1 MSGLILLVSLSRIR
15 YALKKNLEAA
25 VPVRYLIALTGAAVL
40 MAFVMGYEKGADSV
54 RQGAAAESVRLA
66 EQARQKEKDMQKKL
80 NGITENYLHEIDE
93 YKKTINAYAANDFS
107 ISRLSDTRPCQSV
120 PGDTADRPGA
130 VCYTPADIQRKIK
143 ESLDIAA
150 ECDEL
155 AIKYNALLKS
165 VSAVREEKDEQRE

>member
-1 MSGLILLVSLSRIR
+1 M
-15 YALKKNLEAA
+15 
-25 VPVRYLIALTGAAVL
+25 PVRYLIALAGAAVL
-40 MAFVMGYEKGADSV
+40 MAFVMGYEKGAESV
-54 RQGAAAESVRLA
+54 RQGVAAESVRIS

-93 YKKTINAYAANDFS
+93 YKKTISAYADND
-107 ISRLSDTRPCQSV
+107 ISLNRLSDARPCKAV

-130 VCYTPADIQRKIK
+130 VCYTPADIQGKIK
-143 ESLDIAA
+143 ASLDIAA

-165 VSAVREEKDEQRE
+165 VSAVREEKDEQQE

>member
-1 MSGLILLVSLSRIR
+1 M
-15 YALKKNLEAA
+15 
-25 VPVRYLIALTGAAVL
+25 PVRYLIAAAGAAVL
-40 MAFVMGYEKGADSV
+40 MAFVFGYH
-54 RQGAAAESVRLA
+54 QGAEKIKRDMAIQAAAQA
-66 EQARQKEKDMQKKL
+66 EDARKTEKALQKKL

-93 YKKTINAYAANDFS
+93 YKKTINAYAANDLAVN
-107 ISRLSDTRPCQSV
+107 RLSDTRPCQSV
-120 PGDTADRPGA
+120 SGDTTDKPGF

-165 VSAVREEKDEQRE
+165 YRGIYKHDDN

>member
-1 MSGLILLVSLSRIR
+1 M
-15 YALKKNLEAA
+15 
-25 VPVRYLIALTGAAVL
+25 PVRYLIAAAGAAVL
-40 MAFVMGYEKGADSV
+40 IAFVAGYEKGAESV
-54 RQGAAAESVRLA
+54 RQGVAAESARIS
-66 EQARQKEKDMQKKL
+66 EQARQKEKDMQKRL

-93 YKKTINAYAANDFS
+93 YKKTINAYAAND
-107 ISRLSDTRPCQSV
+107 ISLNRLSGARSCKAV
-120 PGDTADRPGA
+120 PGDTADKPGF

-165 VSAVREEKDEQRE
+165 YRGIYKHDDD

>member
-1 MSGLILLVSLSRIR
+1 MPI
-15 YALKKNLEAA
+15 
-25 VPVRYLIALTGAAVL
+25 RYLIALAGAAVL
-40 MAFVMGYEKGADSV
+40 IAFVAGYEKGAESV
-54 RQGAAAESVRLA
+54 RLENAAESVRIA
-66 EQARQKEKDMQKKL
+66 EDARQKEKDMQKRL

-93 YKKTINAYAANDFS
+93 YKKTISAYADND
-107 ISRLSDTRPCQSV
+107 ISLNRLSGVRSCKAV
-120 PGDTADRPGA
+120 PGDTADRPSA
-130 VCYTPADIQRKIK
+130 VCYAPADIQRKIK

>member
-1 MSGLILLVSLSRIR
+1 M
-15 YALKKNLEAA
+15 
-25 VPVRYLIALTGAAVL
+25 PVRYLIAAAGAAVL
-40 MAFVMGYEKGADSV
+40 MAFVLGYEKGAESV
-54 RQGAAAESVRLA
+54 RQENAAESVRIA

-93 YKKTINAYAANDFS
+93 YKKTINAYAANDLDV
-107 ISRLSDTRPCQSV
+107 SRLSDTRPCQSV
-120 PGDTADRPGA
+120 PRNTTDKPGL

-165 VSAVREEKDEQRE
+165 YQGIYKHDYN